1 MPVVSGKNETSRIL
15 HDNSVIENPDSRMGG
30 GEVIGVCAKVY
41 QSFTQTKELGI
52 IFHPE
57 YIRAF

>member
-1 MPVVSGKNETSRIL
+1 
-15 HDNSVIENPDSRMGG
+15 MGG